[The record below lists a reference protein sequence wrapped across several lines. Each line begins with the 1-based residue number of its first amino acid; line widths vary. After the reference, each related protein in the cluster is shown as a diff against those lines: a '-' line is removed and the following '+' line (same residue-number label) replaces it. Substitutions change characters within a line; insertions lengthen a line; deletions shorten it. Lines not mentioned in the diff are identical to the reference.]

1 MTDDELRALYELPM
15 SLRAI
20 QRKTGIHYLAVR
32 RAVLRAGGKM
42 RARGS
47 PAGRQD
53 RTRAVEMRRE
63 GLTYAE
69 IGRRLGVSRQR
80 AWSMVSEAA
89 RYTGEAMKAP

>member
-1 MTDDELRALYELPM
+1 MTDDELRALYDLPM

-32 RAVLRAGGKM
+32 RAVLRAGGEM

-47 PAGRQD
+47 PAGRSD
-53 RTRAVEMRRE
+53 RGRAMRAAEMRRE

-80 AWSMVSEAA
+80 AWSMVSGSST
-89 RYTGEAMKAP
+89 R